1 MTIKKTE
8 LINIL
13 FANNIPLIDYFLK
26 QICEDYDLSYD
37 ELEGKYIKPF
47 RSTKKRNINKKG
59 KKTKYSMFL
68 ADENVNDLLKN
79 KFKEEYDKM
88 SFSEI
93 STEKSKIWKAMSEI
107 DKQEYKKRA
116 DNFNEKLKDSKKSN

>member
-26 QICEDYDLSYD
+26 QISMDYDLSYE
-37 ELEGKYIKPF
+37 ELEAKYIKPF
-47 RSTKKRNINKKG
+47 RNSKKRNINKKG

-68 ADENVNDLLKN
+68 ADENVNQQLRE
-79 KFKEEYDKM
+79 KFKEQYNTM
-88 SFSEI
+88 TFSEI

-107 DKQEYKKRA
+107 DKEEYKKKS
-116 DNFNEKLKDSKKSN
+116 DEFNKNLVKN